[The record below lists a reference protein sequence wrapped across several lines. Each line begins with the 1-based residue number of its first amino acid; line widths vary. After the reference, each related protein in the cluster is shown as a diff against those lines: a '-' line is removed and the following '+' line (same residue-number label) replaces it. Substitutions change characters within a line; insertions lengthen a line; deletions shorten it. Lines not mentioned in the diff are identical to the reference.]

1 MTCGALFLRL
11 YAPQPFFFVRQSAIL
26 IDGNRDKES
35 GRGQTGNMKMLIFV
49 LNRVEKLEP
58 ALNKLEHAGL
68 RGATVLSSR
77 GMAMTLDK
85 YCDGSFLGSLRAMME
100 PDREENRT
108 VFMVL
113 KDEDVERAV
122 AAVEEVAGSF
132 NTPNRFCERHPV
144 RAAPADV
151 MV

>member
-1 MTCGALFLRL
+1 
-11 YAPQPFFFVRQSAIL
+11 
-26 IDGNRDKES
+26 
-35 GRGQTGNMKMLIFV
+35 MLIFV

-113 KDEDVERAV
+113 KDEDV
-122 AAVEEVAGSF
+122 AGSF
-132 NTPNRFCERHPV
+132 NTPNSGIAFTLPV
-144 RAAPADV
+144 DFV
-151 MV
+151 KGIQ

>member
-1 MTCGALFLRL
+1 
-11 YAPQPFFFVRQSAIL
+11 
-26 IDGNRDKES
+26 
-35 GRGQTGNMKMLIFV
+35 MLIFV

-122 AAVEEVAGSF
+122 AAVEGQLQYPQQRHRVYAAGG
-132 NTPNRFCERHPV
+132 FCERHPV

>member
-1 MTCGALFLRL
+1 
-11 YAPQPFFFVRQSAIL
+11 
-26 IDGNRDKES
+26 
-35 GRGQTGNMKMLIFV
+35 MLIFV

-122 AAVEEVAGSF
+122 QLQGPQQRHRVYAAGG
-132 NTPNRFCERHPV
+132 FCERHPV

>member
-1 MTCGALFLRL
+1 
-11 YAPQPFFFVRQSAIL
+11 
-26 IDGNRDKES
+26 
-35 GRGQTGNMKMLIFV
+35 MLIFV

-113 KDEDVERAV
+113 KDEDVERA
-122 AAVEEVAGSF
+122 AVEEVAGSF
-132 NTPNRFCERHPV
+132 NTPNSGIAFTLPV
-144 RAAPADV
+144 DFV
-151 MV
+151 KGIQ

>member
-1 MTCGALFLRL
+1 
-11 YAPQPFFFVRQSAIL
+11 
-26 IDGNRDKES
+26 
-35 GRGQTGNMKMLIFV
+35 MLIFV

-85 YCDGSFLGSLRAMME
+85 YCDGSFLGSLR
-100 PDREENRT
+100 ENRT

-132 NTPNRFCERHPV
+132 NTPNSGIAFTLPV
-144 RAAPADV
+144 DFV
-151 MV
+151 KGIQ

>member
-1 MTCGALFLRL
+1 
-11 YAPQPFFFVRQSAIL
+11 
-26 IDGNRDKES
+26 
-35 GRGQTGNMKMLIFV
+35 MKMLIFV

-113 KDEDVERAV
+113 KDEDVEL

-132 NTPNRFCERHPV
+132 NTPNSGIAFTLPV
-144 RAAPADV
+144 DFV
-151 MV
+151 KGIQ

>member
-1 MTCGALFLRL
+1 
-11 YAPQPFFFVRQSAIL
+11 
-26 IDGNRDKES
+26 
-35 GRGQTGNMKMLIFV
+35 MKMLIFV

-77 GMAMTLDK
+77 GMARTLDK

-132 NTPNRFCERHPV
+132 NTPNSGIAFTLPV
-144 RAAPADV
+144 DFV
-151 MV
+151 KGIQ

>member
-1 MTCGALFLRL
+1 
-11 YAPQPFFFVRQSAIL
+11 
-26 IDGNRDKES
+26 
-35 GRGQTGNMKMLIFV
+35 MLIFV

-58 ALNKLEHAGL
+58 ALTKLEHAGL

-132 NTPNRFCERHPV
+132 NTPNSGIAFTLPVDFVKGIQEGQPLRTLWCERQWNWV
-144 RAAPADV
+144 RFLTLRSCCSAA
-151 MV
+151 

>member
-1 MTCGALFLRL
+1 
-11 YAPQPFFFVRQSAIL
+11 
-26 IDGNRDKES
+26 
-35 GRGQTGNMKMLIFV
+35 MKVLVFV

-58 ALNKLEHAGL
+58 VLDRLEHDGL

-77 GMAMTLDK
+77 GMAMTLDQ

-113 KDEDVERAV
+113 KDEDVARAV
-122 AAVEEVAGSF
+122 AAVESVAGSF
-132 NTPNRFCERHPV
+132 EAPNSGIVFTMPV
-144 RAAPADV
+144 DFV
-151 MV
+151 KGIQ

>member
-1 MTCGALFLRL
+1 
-11 YAPQPFFFVRQSAIL
+11 
-26 IDGNRDKES
+26 
-35 GRGQTGNMKMLIFV
+35 MLIFV

-85 YCDGSFLGSLRAMME
+85 YCDGSFLRAMME

-132 NTPNRFCERHPV
+132 NTPNSCIAFTLPV
-144 RAAPADV
+144 DFV
-151 MV
+151 KGIQ

>member
-1 MTCGALFLRL
+1 
-11 YAPQPFFFVRQSAIL
+11 
-26 IDGNRDKES
+26 
-35 GRGQTGNMKMLIFV
+35 MLIFV

-122 AAVEEVAGSF
+122 AAVEEEDVERAVAAVEEVAGSF
-132 NTPNRFCERHPV
+132 NTPNSGIAFTLPV
-144 RAAPADV
+144 DFV
-151 MV
+151 KGIQ

>member
-1 MTCGALFLRL
+1 
-11 YAPQPFFFVRQSAIL
+11 
-26 IDGNRDKES
+26 
-35 GRGQTGNMKMLIFV
+35 MKMLIFV

-132 NTPNRFCERHPV
+132 NTPNSGIAFTLPVDLVKAIQEGQPLRTLCCERQWNWVRFLTLRFCCS
-144 RAAPADV
+144 AA
-151 MV
+151 

>member
-1 MTCGALFLRL
+1 
-11 YAPQPFFFVRQSAIL
+11 
-26 IDGNRDKES
+26 
-35 GRGQTGNMKMLIFV
+35 MKMLLFV

-58 ALNKLEHAGL
+58 VLNKLEHEGL

-85 YCDGSFLGSLRAMME
+85 YFEGSFLGSLRAMME

-122 AAVEEVAGSF
+122 KAIESVAGSF
-132 NTPNRFCERHPV
+132 DAPNSGIVFTIPV
-144 RAAPADV
+144 DFV
-151 MV
+151 KGIQ

>member
-1 MTCGALFLRL
+1 
-11 YAPQPFFFVRQSAIL
+11 
-26 IDGNRDKES
+26 
-35 GRGQTGNMKMLIFV
+35 MLIFV

-113 KDEDVERAV
+113 KDEDVE
-122 AAVEEVAGSF
+122 EVAGSF
-132 NTPNRFCERHPV
+132 NTPNSGIAFTLPV
-144 RAAPADV
+144 DFV
-151 MV
+151 KGIQ

>member
-1 MTCGALFLRL
+1 
-11 YAPQPFFFVRQSAIL
+11 
-26 IDGNRDKES
+26 
-35 GRGQTGNMKMLIFV
+35 MKMLIFV

-100 PDREENRT
+100 DSKLYSILT
-108 VFMVL
+108 GVALVAVL
-113 KDEDVERAV
+113 LAVSSAFTIWKMRRLSPVALMKKDD
-122 AAVEEVAGSF
+122 
-132 NTPNRFCERHPV
+132 
-144 RAAPADV
+144 AD
-151 MV
+151 

>member
-1 MTCGALFLRL
+1 
-11 YAPQPFFFVRQSAIL
+11 
-26 IDGNRDKES
+26 
-35 GRGQTGNMKMLIFV
+35 MLIFV

-113 KDEDVERAV
+113 KDEMWSVPLPPWKRW
-122 AAVEEVAGSF
+122 
-132 NTPNRFCERHPV
+132 
-144 RAAPADV
+144 RAASIPPTAASRLRCRWIL
-151 MV
+151 

>member
-1 MTCGALFLRL
+1 
-11 YAPQPFFFVRQSAIL
+11 
-26 IDGNRDKES
+26 
-35 GRGQTGNMKMLIFV
+35 MLIFV

-77 GMAMTLDK
+77 G
-85 YCDGSFLGSLRAMME
+85 DGSFLGSLRAMME

-132 NTPNRFCERHPV
+132 NTPNSGIAFTLPV
-144 RAAPADV
+144 DFV
-151 MV
+151 KGIQ

>member
-26 IDGNRDKES
+26 IDGNREKES
-35 GRGQTGNMKMLIFV
+35 GRG
-49 LNRVEKLEP
+49 RKLEP

-132 NTPNRFCERHPV
+132 NTPNSGIAFTLPV
-144 RAAPADV
+144 DFV
-151 MV
+151 KGIQ